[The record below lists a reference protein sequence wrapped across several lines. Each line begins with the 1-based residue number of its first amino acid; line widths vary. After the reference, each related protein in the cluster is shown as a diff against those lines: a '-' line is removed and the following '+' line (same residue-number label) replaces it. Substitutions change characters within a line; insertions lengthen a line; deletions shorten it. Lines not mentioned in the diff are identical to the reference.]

1 MCTQCAGRRPAC
13 ISVTKAEYS
22 LEAATSE
29 EFSSLGRPFSRPF
42 TSHSPTW
49 QSAAV
54 GVTYYEVRA
63 LLRRGV
69 SRWLPKLLEMERADS
84 SDDCRCCEFC
94 KKPGLHY
101 CAACINLRVASQ
113 RSKIAAV
120 HRDLEVAR
128 PVVQTLSVNEPLMS
142 RHKSASQVLREQL
155 HVRLTERKRRPS
167 QNEQVVSLSPRIRKR
182 WSFMTTTHS
191 L

>member
-1 MCTQCAGRRPAC
+1 VCTQCAGRRTAC
-13 ISVTKAEYS
+13 ICHEAEYS
-22 LEAATSE
+22 IVFARSATRS
-29 EFSSLGRPFSRPF
+29 FPHLGGPFD
-42 TSHSPTW
+42 HSPTW
-49 QSAAV
+49 QSAAAV
-54 GVTYYEVRA
+54 RRTYDEVWA